1 MRKTSLAL
9 ACASL
14 GLVGTVH
21 AASSASASVGGLTF
35 QVIDLN
41 PFDGVDAAF
50 SFVATAVGSTNLQV
64 SATDNGESDSA
75 SKSRSQAFYTKTL
88 STEDLANATAT
99 ASVAQYAVS
108 ATGSATGINTSF
120 NAQAGTSSGYYYGSS
135 GILSLSANSLLIV
148 SAEAS
153 VSAKATHADCGYYYC
168 GSNDWANSS
177 ASFSLNYSYASG
189 PINTSYNFND
199 SVSTSASAYAGYYN
213 YVYNPETGWYDSVY
227 VNGSDA
233 DNSVNRTFTAVFTN
247 SSATTQFAGLSMSA
261 NVYGYGSSAF
271 PQLLSAPTAAVPE
284 ASAITM
290 ALAGLGMG
298 GLIYRRRRT
307 V

>member
-1 MRKTSLAL
+1 MRKISLAL

-14 GLVGTVH
+14 GLGGTVH
-21 AASSASASVGGLTF
+21 AASSASATVGGLTF

-50 SFVATAVGSTNLQV
+50 SFVASSTGATTLQV
-64 SATDNGESDSA
+64 SAADNGDSDS
-75 SKSRSQAFYTKTL
+75 SNKSRSQGFYTKTL
-88 STEDLANATAT
+88 STEDLTNATAT
-99 ASVAQYAVS
+99 AAVVPYEVS
-108 ATGSATGINTSF
+108 ASGSATGYNTSF
-120 NAQAGTSSGYYYGSS
+120 NAQASTSAGSYYGSN

-148 SAEAS
+148 SAEATLN
-153 VSAKATHADCGYYYC
+153 AKAANADSGCYYC
-168 GSNDWANSS
+168 ASDWSSAS
-177 ASFSLNYSYASG
+177 ASFSLNYSYYSG
-189 PINTSYNFND
+189 PVNNSYSFTD
-199 SVSTSASAYAGYYN
+199 SVSTNAAAYPGHYTH
-213 YVYNPETGWYDSVY
+213 VYNPETGWYDSVY

-284 ASAITM
+284 ASAMTM
-290 ALAGLGMG
+290 ALAGLGMA

>member
-1 MRKTSLAL
+1 MRKISLAL

-21 AASSASASVGGLTF
+21 AASSASATVGGLTF

-50 SFVATAVGSTNLQV
+50 SFIASSTGSTSLQV
-64 SATDNGESDSA
+64 SANDNGQSDSS
-75 SKSRSQAFYTKTL
+75 SKSRSQGFYTKTL
-88 STEDLANATAT
+88 STEDLTNATAT
-99 ASVAQYAVS
+99 ASVAPYEVS
-108 ATGSATGINTSF
+108 ASGSATGYNTSF
-120 NAQAGTSSGYYYGSS
+120 NAQASTSAGSYYGSN

-148 SAEAS
+148 SADATLN
-153 VSAKATHADCGYYYC
+153 AKAANGDLGCYYC
-168 GSNDWANSS
+168 GSDWSTAS
-177 ASFSLNYSYASG
+177 ATFSLSYSYYSG
-189 PINTSYNFND
+189 PVSNSYSFTD
-199 SVSTSASAYAGYYN
+199 SVSTSASAYSGYYN
-213 YVYNPETGWYDSVY
+213 YVYNPETGSYDYVY
-227 VNGSDA
+227 VKGSDA
-233 DNSVNRTFTAVFTN
+233 DNTVTRTFTAVFTN
-247 SSATTQFAGLSMSA
+247 SSATTQFAGLSMAA

-284 ASAITM
+284 ASAMTM
-290 ALAGLGMG
+290 ALAGLGMA